1 MQNKKTKV
9 LTILGTRPEIIKLS
23 CIIKKFDIN
32 FDHKIVHTG
41 QNFSKSL
48 NEVFFKDI
56 NIRKPDYKLNLA
68 NNNPSEFL
76 SKLIPKID
84 LILEKIKPDAVFIL
98 GDTNSGL
105 SAYVAKRKKIPIF
118 HYEAGNRC
126 FDQCV
131 PEEINRKIIDHISD
145 INITYSKI
153 SKQHLISEGFPVDQI
168 IHVGSPIKEVLFSMN
183 KKILNSK
190 ILNKLKI
197 KKNDYFL
204 VSLHREEN
212 TVDNKLN
219 YLMDE
224 IRNLSLFYKKKVI
237 FSLHPRTLKIL
248 KSNIKKYK
256 KFIFLTPF
264 KFSDYIFLQK
274 SAFCVIS
281 DSGSLMEESS
291 ILNFPS
297 ISLRDSTERAEGM
310 EEGVLI
316 MSGFN
321 RDKLI
326 NGVRII
332 TNNENSKRQKL
343 VKDYDVENVSD
354 KISVIVASYI
364 DYINNNIWKKN
375 VKTF

>member
-1 MQNKKTKV
+1 MQNKKIKV

-48 NEVFFKDI
+48 NEIFFKDI
-56 NIRKPDYKLNLA
+56 DIRKPDYKLNLV

-76 SKLIPKID
+76 SKLIFKID
-84 LILEKIKPDAVFIL
+84 LILQKVKPDAVFIL

-126 FDQCV
+126 FDQRV

-145 INITYSKI
+145 INLTYSKI
-153 SKQHLISEGFPVDQI
+153 SKQHLIKEGFPVDQI
-168 IHVGSPIKEVLFSMN
+168 INIGSPMKEVLSSMN
-183 KKILNSK
+183 KKILDSK
-190 ILNKLKI
+190 ILTRLKI
-197 KKNDYFL
+197 KNNDYFL

-219 YLMDE
+219 YLMNE

-248 KSNIKKYK
+248 KSNIEKYK

-274 SAFCVIS
+274 NAFCVIS
-281 DSGSLMEESS
+281 DNGRVIFVKFS
-291 ILNFPS
+291 INQ
-297 ISLRDSTERAEGM
+297 
-310 EEGVLI
+310 
-316 MSGFN
+316 
-321 RDKLI
+321 
-326 NGVRII
+326 
-332 TNNENSKRQKL
+332 SKRL
-343 VKDYDVENVSD
+343 YRESRRYGRRSFNNVR
-354 KISVIVASYI
+354 
-364 DYINNNIWKKN
+364 
-375 VKTF
+375 F

>member
-1 MQNKKTKV
+1 MQNKKIKV

-23 CIIKKFDIN
+23 SIIKKFDIN

-41 QNFSKSL
+41 QNFSKHL

-84 LILEKIKPDAVFIL
+84 LILETIKPDAVFIL

-153 SKQHLISEGFPVDQI
+153 SKQHLISEGFPIDQI

-197 KKNDYFL
+197 KNNDYFL

-212 TVDNKLN
+212 TVENKLN
-219 YLMDE
+219 YLMNE

-274 SAFCVIS
+274 NAFCVIS

-326 NGVRII
+326 NGIRIV

-364 DYINNNIWKKN
+364 DYINNKIWKKN